1 MVKKKDEK
9 KKRIPQKT
17 ILIPERETSS
27 SLIVHPNATLTPDAS
42 LEPQTTETWLSR
54 DSTNAPRIGE
64 ESEERE
70 QYAESQA
77 ALIDKYILSRHSV
90 PFVLAIIAIGYIFT
104 QDNGAGKLTDWEG
117 IWWAVQKSGILVGII
132 FLLLFFQYLYKKVS

>member
-1 MVKKKDEK
+1 MVKRKGEK
-9 KKRIPQKT
+9 RRGIPQKT

-42 LEPQTTETWLSR
+42 LETRTTGQWLSR
-54 DSTNAPRIGE
+54 DSTNAPKIGE
-64 ESEERE
+64 ESEEQER
-70 QYAESQA
+70 YAQSQA
-77 ALIDKYILSRHSV
+77 ALLDKYVLSRHTA
-90 PFVLAIIAIGYIFT
+90 PFILAIIAIGYIFI
-104 QDNGAGKLTDWEG
+104 QDHGAGKLTNWEG

>member
-1 MVKKKDEK
+1 MAKRKGEK

-42 LEPQTTETWLSR
+42 LETQTTGQWLSR
-54 DSTNAPRIGE
+54 DSTNAPKIGE
-64 ESEERE
+64 ESEEQER
-70 QYAESQA
+70 YAGSQA

-90 PFVLAIIAIGYIFT
+90 PFVLAIIVIGYIFI
-104 QDNGAGKLTDWEG
+104 QDNGAGKLTNWEG
-117 IWWAVQKSGILVGII
+117 IWWAVQKSGILAGII
-132 FLLLFFQYLYKKVS
+132 CVLLIFQYLYKKIF